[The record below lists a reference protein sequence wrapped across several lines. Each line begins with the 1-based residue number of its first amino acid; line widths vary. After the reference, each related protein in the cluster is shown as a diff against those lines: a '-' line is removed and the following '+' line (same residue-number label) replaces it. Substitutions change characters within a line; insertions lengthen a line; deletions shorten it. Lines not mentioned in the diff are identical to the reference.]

1 MATDFDT
8 ARDQYENYRYCYD
21 NGHHQWVQVAET
33 CYKYWKG
40 EQWDALTKARLTRE
54 GRPALTLNVVR
65 SLMRS
70 AVGIQR
76 ALRHDVRFAPVYD
89 ADTESAR
96 VMDAVWLHIQN
107 ENKFDFLE
115 MEVYKKGLIM
125 GRAYYDVRVSYDDSM
140 FGTVQ
145 IRSPRSQDVILDPS
159 ADQYDADTW
168 PQVFTRRWVSQKDV
182 ANLFGKDA
190 AAALAHAPSPD
201 WYDYEDAFMA
211 QQMGG
216 LPYYRSAEMSDTSR
230 LRAHLLLDRQYMDV
244 KLKECFIDT
253 STGDV
258 SEIPESWDRDRI
270 RRVLELTPGVSTTKR
285 KMKTVRWD
293 VTCEGETLHS
303 EDSPYK
309 HFTTVP
315 FFPDFLDGTTAGMV
329 EDLLDPQQMYNKI
342 TSQELHII
350 NTTANSGY
358 KVKKGALKNMTA
370 EDLEDRGA
378 KSGVVIELDD
388 IANLEKIQPNPVP
401 QGHERLSF
409 KADQVMRSLSGVSNQ
424 SRGFARED
432 VAGEAIEMNQAASEI
447 NFAEFHSNLYR
458 TKQLTARNV
467 LDCVQAFYTESRTM
481 LINRGTALVPD
492 MESLDINQP
501 AGAGEGAERNMLN
514 DVTRGRYNTTLVP
527 SPSRTTM
534 SEGDFK
540 LLLELREKVG
550 IAIPDAMLIELS
562 PAHNKA
568 QIIQK
573 LSGESSERQ
582 RAIEEAEARAAEANT
597 AKIEAGAAK
606 EMSAARLNDARAD
619 KFAVEAASDPD
630 ASYER
635 VEQTRMALEEQR
647 HKDELGFKYAQLDE
661 TKRKNRQDAALQ
673 LTGMEVTRE
682 GKDADREAAKQERR
696 PAARREKKPGT
707 QRASN

>member
-8 ARDQYENYRYCYD
+8 ARDQYESYRYCYD
-21 NGHHQWVQVAET
+21 NGHHQWVQVAEQ

-54 GRPALTLNVVR
+54 GRPALTLNVIR

-76 ALRHDVRFAPVYD
+76 ALRHDVRFTPVYD
-89 ADTESAR
+89 ATVESAR
-96 VMDAVWLHIQN
+96 VKDAMWLHAQN

-115 MEVYKKGLIM
+115 MEVYKKGLVM
-125 GRAYYDVRVSYDDSM
+125 GRAYFDVRVSYDDSM

-159 ADQYDADTW
+159 ADQYDPDSW
-168 PQVFTRRWVSQKDV
+168 PQVFTRRWVSQKDIE
-182 ANLFGKDA
+182 NLFGREH
-190 AAALAHAPSPD
+190 AAALAHAPCPD
-201 WYDYEDAFMA
+201 WYDYEDSFMA
-211 QQMGG
+211 QQMGA
-216 LPYYRSAEMSDTSR
+216 LPYYRAEALSDTSR

-244 KLKECFIDT
+244 KLKECFIDM

-258 SEIPESWDRDRI
+258 SEIPENWDRNRI
-270 RRVLELTPGVSTTKR
+270 SRVLELTPGVSTTKR

-293 VTCEGETLHS
+293 VTCEGEVLHS

-329 EDLLDPQQMYNKI
+329 EDLLDPQQMYNKVS
-342 TSQELHII
+342 SQELHII

-358 KVKKGALKNMTA
+358 KVKKGALQNYTA
-370 EDLEDRGA
+370 EQLEENGA
-378 KSGVVIELDD
+378 KSGIVIELDD
-388 IANLEKIQPNPVP
+388 VNNLEKIQPNAVP

-424 SRGFARED
+424 VRGFARED
-432 VAGEAIEMNQAASEI
+432 VAGEAIELNQAAADI
-447 NFAEFHSNLYR
+447 NFAEYHSNLHR
-458 TKQLTARNV
+458 TKQLVARNT
-467 LDCVQAFYTESRTM
+467 LDCMQTFYTESRTI

-492 MESLDINQP
+492 METLEINQP
-501 AGAGEGAERNMLN
+501 GEAEGQMLN
-514 DVTRGRYNTTLVP
+514 DVTRGRYSTTLVP

-534 SEGDFK
+534 SEADFK
-540 LLLELREKVG
+540 LLLQLREKVG

-562 PAHNKA
+562 PANNKA

-573 LSGESSERQ
+573 LVGESSERQ
-582 RAIEEAEARAAEANT
+582 RAMEEAEAAKAQADMAKSQASAEKEAA
-597 AKIEAGAAK
+597 
-606 EMSAARLNDARAD
+606 AARLNDARAD

-635 VEQTRMALEEQR
+635 VEQARIATEQKR
-647 HKDELGFKYAQLDE
+647 HTDEMEFKYAQLEE

-673 LTGMEVTRE
+673 LTGLEVTRE
-682 GKDADREAAKQERR
+682 GKNADREAAKQERR

-707 QRASN
+707 KS